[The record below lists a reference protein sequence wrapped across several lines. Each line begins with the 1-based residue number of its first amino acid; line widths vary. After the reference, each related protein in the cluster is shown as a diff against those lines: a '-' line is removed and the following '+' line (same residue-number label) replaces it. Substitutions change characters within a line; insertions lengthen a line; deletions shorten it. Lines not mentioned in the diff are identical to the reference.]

1 MEPSSRDCEQ
11 ARFWASLA
19 ADGEPSELEAAA
31 LEVHARS
38 CEACRSFALELGKI
52 ATTLRGVALVEPPPF
67 RAPVLRRRVRP
78 PLVAAAL
85 AVVALAAGAG
95 SLVGTLSSGSG
106 SARHAHVSAAAQK
119 PFIEQQ
125 LLALA
130 IGVAEPQRGRGG
142 GRVIA
147 S

>member
-1 MEPSSRDCEQ
+1 MELSRRDCEQ

-19 ADGEPSELEAAA
+19 ADGELSELEASA
-31 LEVHARS
+31 LEAHVRS
-38 CEACRSFALELGKI
+38 CEGCRSFAVELGGI
-52 ATTLRGVALVEPPPF
+52 AVTLRDAPLLEPRPF
-67 RAPVLRRRVRP
+67 RVPVMRRRVRTAV
-78 PLVAAAL
+78 VAAAL

-130 IGVAEPQRGRGG
+130 NGVAEPQRGRGG